1 MSRRWLIVL
10 IPLTLPFFILPYSAA
25 TGGLRVDEAKTRMLL
40 REDLVHLAVENTA
53 GREVAARVRLEL
65 LDPVNNVLASAE
77 SDETIRSGSTT
88 LVLPLRLLPPK
99 AGGNAVG
106 ANQVLWYRLRYRVSP
121 DTSADRAI
129 NMVEN
134 IIALSEITPD
144 IFELQVAAPERARE
158 GTLCRL
164 HVRATHPV
172 SSRPVGDVSVAGEIK
187 FEEEQRNA
195 VLKATGRTD
204 AEGYAT
210 LDFNLPRRIKD
221 GSGEIKVFGTLG
233 DLMQEASHRIDVD
246 HSARILLNTDKPL
259 YQPGQVM
266 HVRALIFDTSRR
278 AMANAAAVLKIS
290 DAEGET
296 VFRHLLKTSRFGI
309 ASADWTIP
317 AGARLGGYTVTVDMN
332 EGAYDNTARASV
344 KISRYELPNFA
355 VLVQP
360 DREYY
365 LPGQP
370 AEVEVRADYL
380 FGEPV
385 KRGHVRVVR
394 ETERRWNF
402 SAQKWE
408 TEEGEEVAGDL
419 DAEGRFVAHVD
430 LEDEQKGFTGSDDER
445 YRDLTYAAYLTDPT
459 TNRTEQ
465 RRFDLRLTKEAIHIY
480 VGEINH
486 DQAAGLPLQFYLST
500 FYADGTPAS
509 CEVAISEAAP
519 AENSHHGGRTLR
531 ELPLQKVRTNRFGV
545 ARVKGAVVGRVE
557 GESRTMT
564 LILAAR
570 DRKGKSGRLQERF
583 EVSRKTTIRV
593 ETDRTLYRAGDT
605 LQARITANR
614 PDLAVIVDV
623 ARDLQVVRSEIVR
636 LTNGQALVTLPYNS
650 DFRDRLTIA
659 ASAEEDTE
667 QPRGSYYP
675 GYVTGRRTVLY
686 PRDRELKLD
695 VRMGQD
701 TYRPGEEGSADL
713 TVRTPDGRA
722 VESALGIVVL
732 DKAVEERARTN
743 QEFGAYGFYNNFHGF
758 MYGYDNLSGIT
769 HRELERIDFH
779 HGVPEGVELAAEV
792 MLQNA
797 GPAYGLNLSDRRNEY
812 ADNEREVFRPLT
824 STQLLPINSA
834 LYTDYV
840 RSAQYPSDAQ
850 ALRRV
855 LSSYGINFD
864 ALHDPWGTAYRAAF
878 SIDRSWDVAEIISAG
893 PDKRF
898 DTRDDFPVS
907 RMSWPYFLKTGEKIN
922 RAIAEYHERTGEYIR
937 DARTLKDELRRA
949 GLDFDA
955 LRDRWGR
962 PYRLDFGVTN
972 TFFSVNLKSGGPDRL
987 FDTSNAYATD
997 DFSVWTTWSSYIL
1010 ETVVRMNVALAAY
1023 ATATARFPT
1032 KEMELRDALRGSG
1045 ISWESLRD
1053 AWGHPYYIDY
1063 RTEVRSVDR
1072 DGRSQDE
1079 GKSNPGRTPKIVP
1092 NTRQVSSLKLLSSG
1106 QDGRRGTSDDFLAAT
1121 FTSTDYEQGE
1131 RNQKQQWLASGSF
1144 PGEGGSIIGRALDP
1158 SGAAVAG
1165 ARVIVT
1171 DIHSAELVILTNDE
1185 GVFHASRL
1193 APGLYTVRVEQA
1205 GFKTI
1210 MIENVEVLAH
1220 RANIITAN
1228 LEVGDVTAV
1237 VVVTDVAQ
1245 IDQSSTA
1252 VSSNLNDQFY
1262 PSLRELQV
1270 KTGGFNPQYGQA
1282 QGGVV
1287 SIITKSGGEE
1297 EGAAVGQSPMSTP
1310 RLREYFPETLV
1321 WQPALETDVEGHA
1334 RLSFK
1339 LADNITTWKMSVIG
1353 STLDGEVGMA
1363 ETEFRAF
1370 QPFFVEHNPPRVLT
1384 EGDEIELPVVLRNY
1398 MEKAQTV
1405 ELEIKPESWFT
1416 LLGASEK
1423 HAVVVAARD
1432 AARETFRFR
1441 AISMVDEGRQRIT
1454 ASAEEANDAIE
1465 KPVSVH
1471 PDGQEVAL
1479 TDSRILTDEVALEA
1493 DIPEAA
1499 IDGATRAEL
1508 KIYPNLMAHVV
1519 ESIEGIIKRPY
1530 GCGEQTI
1537 SSTYPSL
1544 LVLQAYKRMG
1554 GATPPALAQRYTYAG
1569 YERLLNYRAGG
1580 GGFSYWGGKN
1590 EADLALTA
1598 YALRFLKDARGF
1610 VAVDEDVIEGA
1621 RGWLVKQQGAD
1632 GSWAGAGSHGIAGG
1646 GGGEASLTAFIA
1658 HVLAMTDESGATGG
1672 GDAQSKPDA
1681 SLARALAYLSSH
1693 VDKTNDPYLLATY
1706 ALSTLNAG
1714 RRTEA
1719 SRALTKLRALAKSEG
1734 EATHWTVEANTP
1746 FNGWGLA
1753 GQIETTALALQ
1764 ALARSRQME
1773 RPPVKEDGAGQA
1785 TEGSAA
1791 QDERLMARGLA
1802 FLLRNK
1808 DRYGVWLSTQAT
1820 INVLDALMATTG
1832 MGVDQGSGA
1841 EVEVSVNGRPA
1852 GSVSMK
1858 QGDPFES
1865 PRSVDISR
1873 FISSGRNRV
1882 ELRRS
1887 SGSPQ
1892 ATVQLV
1898 ATYWVPW
1905 AAQGAGG
1912 DSSLGHAPGNAAAAA
1927 LRLKVAF
1934 DKTEARVRD
1943 EVTCSVTASRVGAG
1957 GYGMLLAEIGLP
1969 PGADVDRASLEKGMR
1984 TSNWSFSRYDILPDR
1999 LVVYLWPRT
2008 GVTSFEFK
2016 FRPRYGLAAQTAPS
2030 VLYDYYNPDART
2042 TVAPVKFTV
2051 R

>member
-1 MSRRWLIVL
+1 
-10 IPLTLPFFILPYSAA
+10 
-25 TGGLRVDEAKTRMLL
+25 MLL

-53 GREVAARVRLEL
+53 GREVAAHVRLEL
-65 LDPVNNVLASAE
+65 LDPANNVLASAE
-77 SDETIRSGSTT
+77 SDETIPLGSTT
-88 LVLPLRLLPPK
+88 LVMPLRLLPPK
-99 AGGNAVG
+99 AGVTMAG
-106 ANQVLWYRLRYRVSP
+106 ADQVLWYRLRYRVSP
-121 DTSADRAI
+121 NTSTDRAI
-129 NMVEN
+129 NTVES

-144 IFELQVAAPERARE
+144 IFDLQVAAPEHARE

-164 HVRATHPV
+164 HVRAVHPV
-172 SSRPVGDVSVAGEIK
+172 SSRPVRDVSVAGEIK
-187 FEEEQRNA
+187 FEDEQKGGM
-195 VLKATGRTD
+195 LKATGRTD

-210 LDFNLPRRIKD
+210 LDFNLPRHIKD
-221 GSGEIKVFGTLG
+221 ESGDIKITGTLG
-233 DLMQEASHRIDVD
+233 DLMQETNHEIDVD

-278 AMANAAAVLKIS
+278 AMPDAAAQLKIS
-290 DAEGET
+290 DEEGET
-296 VFRHLLKTSRFGI
+296 VFRQHLKTSRFGI
-309 ASADWTIP
+309 ASSDWTIP
-317 AGARLGGYTVTVDMN
+317 PGARLGNYTVSIEMN
-332 EGAYDNTARASV
+332 EGAYDNAARASV

-365 LPGQP
+365 LPGQ
-370 AEVEVRADYL
+370 AAKVEVRADYL

-394 ETERRWNF
+394 ETQRRWSF
-402 SAQKWE
+402 STQKWE

-419 DAEGRFVAHVD
+419 NEEGRFVAHID
-430 LEDEQKGFTGSDDER
+430 LEEEQKGFTGSGDDR

-480 VGEINH
+480 VGETNH
-486 DQAAGLPLQFYLST
+486 DQAEGLPLQFYLST

-509 CEVAISEAAP
+509 CEVAISDAASAS
-519 AENSHHGGRTLR
+519 AEDSHHGGRTRR
-531 ELPLQKVRTNRFGV
+531 EPPLQKVTTNRFGV

-570 DRKGKSGRLQERF
+570 DRKGKSGRRQETF
-583 EVSRKTTIRV
+583 DISRKTIIRV

-605 LQARITANR
+605 LQARISANR
-614 PDLAVIVDV
+614 PDLTVIVDV
-623 ARDLQVVRSEIVR
+623 SRDLQVVRSEVVR
-636 LTNGQALVTLPYNS
+636 LTDGQAFVTLPYNS

-659 ASAEEDTE
+659 ASAEEA

-675 GYVTGRRTVLY
+675 SYVTGHRTVLY

-695 VRMGQD
+695 VQMSQD

-779 HGVPEGVELAAEV
+779 HGVPEGVDLAAEV

-797 GPAYGLNLSDRRNEY
+797 GRAYGLNLSGTRGEY
-812 ADNEREVFRPLT
+812 TNNEREVFRPLT
-824 STQLLPINSA
+824 STQLLPINSV
-834 LYTDYV
+834 LDMDYLKT
-840 RSAQYPSDAQ
+840 AQYPVDAQ

-864 ALHDPWGTAYRAAF
+864 AVLDPWGTTYRAAF
-878 SIDRSWDVAEIISAG
+878 SLDRSWDVVEIISAG

-907 RMSWPYFLKTGEKIN
+907 RVTRPYFLKTGEKIS
-922 RAIAEYHERTGEYIR
+922 RIVAEYHERTGKYIR

-962 PYRLDFGVTN
+962 PYRLDFGVIN
-972 TFFSVNLKSGGPDRL
+972 TFFSVNIKSGGPDRL
-987 FDTSNAYATD
+987 FDTSQTDATD
-997 DFSVWTTWSSYIL
+997 DFSIWTTWSSYISD
-1010 ETVVRMNVALAAY
+1010 TIIRMNVALAAY
-1023 ATATARFPT
+1023 AKATARFPS
-1032 KEMELRDALRGSG
+1032 KEAELRDALRGSG
-1045 ISWESLRD
+1045 VEWESLRD

-1063 RTEVRSVDR
+1063 RTEVRSVGR
-1072 DGRSQDE
+1072 DVPVGRTQDE
-1079 GKSNPGRTPKIVP
+1079 GKNDPERTPKVVP

-1106 QDGRRGTSDDFLAAT
+1106 PDGRRGTYDDFLAAA
-1121 FTSTDYEQGE
+1121 FLSTNYEQGE
-1131 RNQKQQWLASGSF
+1131 RNQKQQFSASDSYSGETGSV
-1144 PGEGGSIIGRALDP
+1144 IGRALDP

-1165 ARVIVT
+1165 ARVTIT
-1171 DIHSAELVILTNDE
+1171 DINSAEMVILTNDE
-1185 GVFHASRL
+1185 GDFHALNL

-1210 MIENVEVLAH
+1210 IVQNVEVLPH
-1220 RANIITAN
+1220 RANNIIAN
-1228 LEVGDVTAV
+1228 LEVGGISET

-1252 VSSNLNDQFY
+1252 VSSNLNDQLYFAQ
-1262 PSLRELQV
+1262 RELQV
-1270 KTGGFNPQYGQA
+1270 KTSGFEPHYGQA
-1282 QGGVV
+1282 RGGIVN
-1287 SIITKSGGEE
+1287 IITRSGGEE
-1297 EGAAVGQSPMSTP
+1297 EGAAAGQSQMSTP

-1398 MEKAQTV
+1398 LEKAQTV
-1405 ELEIKPESWFT
+1405 ELEIKPEGWFT

-1423 HAVVVAARD
+1423 HAVEVAARD

-1441 AISMVDEGRQRIT
+1441 AISMVDDGRQRIT

-1471 PDGQEVAL
+1471 PDGQEIAL
-1479 TDSRILTDEVALEA
+1479 TDSRILTDEAALEA

-1499 IDGATRAEL
+1499 IVGATRAEL

-1554 GATPPALAQRYTYAG
+1554 GATPPTLAQRYTLAG
-1569 YERLLNYRAGG
+1569 YERLLNYRAES

-1598 YALRFLKDARGF
+1598 YALRFLNDARGF
-1610 VAVDEDVIEGA
+1610 VAVDEEVIEEA
-1621 RGWLVKQQGAD
+1621 RRWLVKQQSAD
-1632 GSWAGAGSHGIAGG
+1632 GSWAGEGSHGIAN
-1646 GGGEASLTAFIA
+1646 GGGEASLTSFIA
-1658 HVLAMTDESGATGG
+1658 HVLAMIDERGANDDAG
-1672 GDAQSKPDA
+1672 AQSKPD
-1681 SLARALAYLSSH
+1681 SPLARAFAYLSSR
-1693 VDKTNDPYLLATY
+1693 VNETNDPYLLATY
-1706 ALSTLNAG
+1706 ALSALNTG
-1714 RRTEA
+1714 RRMEA

-1734 EATHWTVEANTP
+1734 EVNYWTVETSTP
-1746 FNGWGLA
+1746 FYGWGLA
-1753 GQIETTALALQ
+1753 GRIETTALAVQ
-1764 ALARSRQME
+1764 ALARSRQTE
-1773 RPPVKEDGAGQA
+1773 RPPVKEGGARQA
-1785 TEGSAA
+1785 IESSAA
-1791 QDERLMARGLA
+1791 QDERLIARGLA

-1820 INVLDALMATTG
+1820 INVLNALIATTG
-1832 MGVDQGSGA
+1832 TGEGKGLGA
-1841 EVEVSVNGRPA
+1841 QVEVSVNGRPA
-1852 GSVSMK
+1852 GSVKMK
-1858 QGDPFES
+1858 QGDLFES

-1873 FISSGRNRV
+1873 FISAGRNRV

-1898 ATYWVPW
+1898 ATYWMPW
-1905 AAQGAGG
+1905 ATQGAGG
-1912 DSSLGHAPGNAAAAA
+1912 DSSLGHAPGNAA

-1943 EVTCSVTASRVGAG
+1943 EVTCRVTASRVGAG

-1984 TSNWSFSRYDILPDR
+1984 DPNWSFSRYDILPDR

-2008 GVTSFEFK
+2008 GGTSFEFK